1 MGKDRNRTAPEPR
14 QNRSRSATELSVNT
28 PRYFRISSAC
38 GTPTDARIPVPG
50 NTGDGVLREG
60 KTGGQALNVVEII
73 LIALGLAMDAFAVA
87 LAAGA
92 SGRAR
97 GARAAFRLSFH
108 FGLFQFLM
116 PVLGWFGGSLVA
128 SRIADLDHWIA
139 FGLLAYIGGRMVK
152 SGLGAPEESK
162 PDDPSKGMSLVMLS
176 VATSID
182 ALAVGL
188 SIGMLRVSVW
198 YPAVV
203 IGIAAAAMTL
213 IGITLGRRL
222 GLRFGQRMEVVG
234 GLVLVGIGLKILLD
248 HLL

>member
-1 MGKDRNRTAPEPR
+1 
-14 QNRSRSATELSVNT
+14 
-28 PRYFRISSAC
+28 
-38 GTPTDARIPVPG
+38 
-50 NTGDGVLREG
+50 
-60 KTGGQALNVVEII
+60 LNIVEIV

-116 PVLGWFGGSLVA
+116 PVLGWLGGSLVA
-128 SRIADLDHWIA
+128 SRIASIDHWIA
-139 FGLLAYIGGRMVK
+139 FGLLVYIGGRMVK
-152 SGLGAPEESK
+152 SGRGAPEESK
-162 PDDPSKGMSLVMLS
+162 PDDPSKGMSLIMLS

-198 YPAVV
+198 YPAAV
-203 IGIAAAAMTL
+203 IGIVAAAMTL
-213 IGITLGRRL
+213 AGIKLGRRL
-222 GLRFGQRMEVVG
+222 GLRFGQKMEVAG
-234 GLVLVGIGLKILLD
+234 GLVLVGIGLKVLVE